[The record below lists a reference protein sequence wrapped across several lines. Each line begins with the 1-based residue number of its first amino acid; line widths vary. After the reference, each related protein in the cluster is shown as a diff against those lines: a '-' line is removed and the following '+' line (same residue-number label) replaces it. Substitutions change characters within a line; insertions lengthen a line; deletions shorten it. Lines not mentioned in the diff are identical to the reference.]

1 MSVTMADV
9 AKEAGVDK
17 ATVSRVLKGDPRIS
31 PKTRE
36 KVWEVIKRL
45 GYKPNAL
52 ARGLSARK
60 SGLVYIVFEE
70 QDVPQMNRFLRG
82 VGRILAAMDKEPIV
96 YVADYFDAD
105 FIRSRSMSHK
115 VEGIIW
121 VGSPPSDMDV
131 PMVAVGDVTDRY
143 VYVSPFWSDIAKE
156 IKKIANGR
164 KIVFVGDTK
173 ANSMLKREL
182 AECGTDGE
190 NTLWICDGSLPGGI
204 KRLIYPVDQ
213 KFLDIVNSDGE
224 FTMGDLLLLFNDI
237 NYAKALGGGCIYLPS
252 LEMGVLAARL
262 LVNILKNRE
271 VPQKNLVR
279 LTIEF

>member
-17 ATVSRVLKGDPRIS
+17 ATVSRVLRGDPRIS

-36 KVWEVIKRL
+36 RVWEVIKRL

-70 QDVPQMNRFLRG
+70 QDVPQMNKFLKG
-82 VGRILAAMDKEPIV
+82 LGRILAAMDKEPIV

-105 FIRSRSMSHK
+105 FIKSRSMAHG

-121 VGSPPSDMDV
+121 VGNPPPDMNV
-131 PMVAVGDVTDRY
+131 PTVAVGDTTDQY
-143 VYVSPFWSDIAKE
+143 VCVSPFWSDIARE
-156 IKKIANGR
+156 IKKIADGR
-164 KIVFVGDTK
+164 HIAFIGDTK
-173 ANSMLKREL
+173 ANSMLKQEL
-182 AECGTDGE
+182 IEYDADGK
-190 NTLWICDGSLPGGI
+190 NTLWICDGSLPDGI
-204 KRLIYPVDQ
+204 KRLIYQD
-213 KFLDIVNSDGE
+213 KESRDSINSDQE
-224 FTMGDLLLLFNDI
+224 FLMGDMLLLFNDI
-237 NYAKALGGGCIYLPS
+237 NYAKSLGGGCIYLPS
-252 LEMGVLAARL
+252 FEMGVLAARL
-262 LVNILKNRE
+262 LVNMLKNRE

-279 LTIEF
+279 LTIEL